1 MIKVEVTGLDQI
13 GQMQALLQPALFEK
27 AQRGGI
33 SYAAKAVPPL
43 VAKGIGAAYN
53 IKAARVKQDISGPRM
68 EQGGMVATL
77 RFSRRPPS
85 LAQFNPNPGRRG
97 PQPGL
102 GRGLGWGPAKPAGKP
117 LAVTIRKGGGRQS
130 IRNAFIAAGA
140 NGNRLVFK
148 RQADGALQALYGP
161 SIGSIYGGRSAIG
174 EQLRADVQARIHQQ
188 FLVGF
193 QRVLDSASRGYGGGR
208 RG

>member
-1 MIKVEVTGLDQI
+1 MMEIVDPKNFAKWSAEGV
-13 GQMQALLQPALFEK
+13 
-27 AQRGGI
+27 R
-33 SYAAKAVPPL
+33 YAAKSVPPA
-43 VAKGIGAAYN
+43 VAQGIVAAYN
-53 IKAARVKQDISGPRM
+53 LRSARVKQDIKPPRIASD
-68 EQGGMVATL
+68 GSSATIA
-77 RFSRRPPS
+77 FKRRPPT
-85 LAQFNPNPGRRG
+85 LIQFEPNPGRRG

-117 LAVTIRKGGGRQS
+117 LAVTIIKGGGRQS

-148 RQADGALQALYGP
+148 RKADGALEALYGP
-161 SIGSIYGGRSAIG
+161 SIGSIYGGKSAIG
-174 EQLRADVQARIHQQ
+174 EQLRSDVQARIHQQ
-188 FLVGF
+188 FIVGF